1 MGDETDTG
9 PTLDTILERINVLGN
24 ELRGDIASLRED
36 MNMAF
41 RKMEDKI
48 DVLNQN
54 ILEVRADYRDLKR
67 RMESLEKR
75 AA

>member
-1 MGDETDTG
+1 MGNEADTRS
-9 PTLDTILERINVLGN
+9 TLDTILERINALGN
-24 ELRGDIASLRED
+24 ELRGDIANLREE
-36 MNMAF
+36 MNVGF

-67 RMESLEKR
+67 RMESMEKR